1 LSAKTLVVLVT
12 NTSSWPFGRL
22 PERIEVLER
31 KMFAVPVE
39 VHLRSVVLS
48 LGPSALPCCV
58 CAPLPP
64 NADHP
69 FVTATL
75 ESERNMLNSVD
86 RIWWS
91 GFSFFLQDHVSD
103 GSG

>member
-31 KMFAVPVE
+31 KMFAVE
-39 VHLRSVVLS
+39 FHLSTVVVS